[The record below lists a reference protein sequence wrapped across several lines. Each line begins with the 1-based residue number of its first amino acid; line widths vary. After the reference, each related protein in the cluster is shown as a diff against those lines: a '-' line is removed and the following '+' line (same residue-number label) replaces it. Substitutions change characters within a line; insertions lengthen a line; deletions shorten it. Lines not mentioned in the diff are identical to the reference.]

1 MPYRTHKNKIEG
13 LVLTFSDITTAERLK
28 VEMKNINDSLFI
40 SENRYRRLF
49 ESTNDGILI
58 LDAETGKIKE
68 VNPFLMELLGYSKDE
83 FIEKAIWE
91 IGFLR
96 DIVANKAKFL
106 ELQENKKIRYEKLP
120 LETISGQKI
129 EVEFISNVYFE
140 NNQKVI
146 QCNIRK
152 SIDQLLE

>member
-1 MPYRTHKNKIEG
+1 M
-13 LVLTFSDITTAERLK
+13 
-28 VEMKNINDSLFI
+28 
-40 SENRYRRLF
+40 
-49 ESTNDGILI
+49 I
-58 LDAETGKIKE
+58 LDAETGKIKD

-106 ELQENKKIRYEKLP
+106 ELQENKIIRYEKLP
-120 LETISGQKI
+120 LETINGQKI
-129 EVEFISNVYFE
+129 EVEFISSVYFE
-140 NNQKVI
+140 NDQKVI

-152 SIDQLLE
+152 SIDQRLE